1 MSSLKHHWRERA
13 FHRGSFLLSTL
24 CLIGTACSSTATTG
38 KAPLEDPRGT
48 VSVQAISDQSIQ
60 ASHPINLDPAL
71 IARVL
76 SGLQVQEHQRALQEM
91 LAGASSGTPV
101 FSEEQ
106 VQFLAPRIAKALMT
120 ATAGETVTFRV
131 TNPRQ
136 GAGRLENSIT
146 ETTSGSLYAY
156 GLSLYVTLSQYRYAP
171 TQPNADS
178 STHSRLLDTSG
189 LSNRTLHFTPSGAQR
204 SDSFHRPSKGASTD
218 RVIAIDYQLLQRPV
232 ISTAVTEQ
240 PPPPAERAAAPTRE
254 LQKETPASDTH
265 SQAAETLAQREA
277 EIHTLKDLVI
287 KKDLELESLR
297 KELQS
302 IRKELDSQT
311 SRQDSQKRKATPS
324 SKPQQTAP

>member
-1 MSSLKHHWRERA
+1 MA
-13 FHRGSFLLSTL
+13 TL
-24 CLIGTACSSTATTG
+24 YLIGTACSSTATTG
-38 KAPLEDPRGT
+38 KNPLEDPRGT

-76 SGLQVQEHQRALQEM
+76 SGLQVQERQRALQEM
-91 LAGASSGTPV
+91 LAGASSATPV

-106 VQFLAPRIAKALMT
+106 VQFLAPRIAKALMA
-120 ATAGETVTFRV
+120 ATAGEVVTFRV

-136 GAGRLENSIT
+136 GTGRLENSVA

-171 TQPNADS
+171 SQPNADS
-178 STHSRLLDTSG
+178 SAHSRLLDTSG

-204 SDSFHRPSKGASTD
+204 SESFNRQSKGASTD

-232 ISTAVTEQ
+232 ISTVVTEQ
-240 PPPPAERAAAPTRE
+240 PPPPAERAATPARE
-254 LQKETPASDTH
+254 LQKGPPASDTH

-311 SRQDSQKRKATPS
+311 TRQDSQKRKTTPS

>member
-1 MSSLKHHWRERA
+1 MSPLKQQRERA
-13 FHRGSFLLSTL
+13 FHGHLLLLAML

-38 KAPLEDPRGT
+38 KAAIEDPRGT
-48 VSVQAISDQSIQ
+48 VSLQAISDQSFQ
-60 ASHPINLDPAL
+60 ASHPISLDPAL

-76 SGLQVQEHQRALQEM
+76 SGLQVQEQQRALQEM
-91 LAGASSGTPV
+91 LAGTSSATPV

-106 VQFLAPRIAKALMT
+106 VQFLAPRIAKALMA
-120 ATAGETVTFRV
+120 ATAGETVAFRV

-136 GAGRLENSIT
+136 GAGRLENSIL

-171 TQPNADS
+171 TQPTAGS

-204 SDSFHRPSKGASTD
+204 SDSFNRPSNAASTD

-240 PPPPAERAAAPTRE
+240 PPPPAERAAASTRE
-254 LQKETPASDTH
+254 LPKGTPASDTN
-265 SQAAETLAQREA
+265 SQAAETLAQREV

-302 IRKELDSQT
+302 LRKELDSQT
-311 SRQDSQKRKATPS
+311 TRQDSQKRKPTPS